1 MPIVHGGTRLKRLN
15 IHLTDS
21 QLTKLEEL
29 ATKLGLDRSKV
40 IRKAID
46 DYYER
51 ESNSVI
57 GVEGVRLLAH
67 ALSTVMHDMRSMRN
81 SIVHQMPEQDRQDL
95 MPDETF
101 KVLWK
106 RILVLAGALDGKEE
120 GDEGKDED
128 NK

>member
-40 IRKAID
+40 IRKAINE
-46 DYYER
+46 YYEL
-51 ESNSVI
+51 EINSVNRAKE
-57 GVEGVRLLAH
+57 VQLLAH

-81 SIVHQMPEQDRQDL
+81 AVVHNMPELGRQDL
-95 MPDETF
+95 MSDEAF
-101 KVLWK
+101 MVLWK
-106 RILVLAGALDGKEE
+106 RILVLAGELDGKEE
-120 GDEGKDED
+120 GDDE
-128 NK
+128 KK